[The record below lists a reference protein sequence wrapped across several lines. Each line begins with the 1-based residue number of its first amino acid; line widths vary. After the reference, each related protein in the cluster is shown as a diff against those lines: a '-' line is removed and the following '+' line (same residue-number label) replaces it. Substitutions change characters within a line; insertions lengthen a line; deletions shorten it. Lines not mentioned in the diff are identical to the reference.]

1 MIPNSIYVNLIKD
14 KEFDKVLDLKTI
26 SLPYTC
32 SEDDRF
38 FIKDEIRK
46 SSNMVRYA
54 FNRYKDDKSEKDIRL
69 LSKSISNVPSD
80 SWFIQC
86 AIKKANYLFLANKEK
101 VIFGGK
107 FNFFQRLKCKLN
119 KDEFKSGRLLGIYSQ
134 GTMARKGNRK
144 FKLDITNNQIIFKFS
159 KTKHICLKLPVLHKN
174 YLYELINLEEQCN
187 QKLSNFS
194 VELKLD
200 KICIAFDDSK
210 IYCSN
215 YNGKS
220 NIVAGID
227 MNPNYIGFSISKW
240 IGNKRK
246 ILLEEQYD
254 LSYFTRNLHKSSN
267 DAKSKHQN
275 NKQIFELKEIAKDI
289 IKKCK
294 LYKVGKFGIEDLSF
308 KTGNSGE
315 DKFFNR
321 LTKNKW
327 KREALVSVLKKHCLL
342 NKIDFIEVN
351 PVYSSFIGNVLNEA
365 PDPIAASLEIAR
377 RAMFKYIKGQFYPEL
392 IKTESLFNQ
401 WKESASWVY
410 SSWKEL
416 FDIVKTAG
424 VKYRRSLESFDS
436 EVFRLKSSKSFVNLY
451 KIYKELE

>member
-1 MIPNSIYVNLIKD
+1 M
-14 KEFDKVLDLKTI
+14 KTI

-32 SEDDRF
+32 SEDDRN

-54 FNRYKDDKSEKDIRL
+54 FNRYKDGTSEKDIRL
-69 LSKSISNVPSD
+69 LSKCISNVPSD
-80 SWFIQC
+80 SWFNQC
-86 AIKKANYLFLANKEK
+86 AIKKANYLLLANKEK

-107 FNFFQRLKCKLN
+107 FNFFQRLKHKLN

-134 GTMARKGNRK
+134 GEKLANGNRK
-144 FKLDITNNQIIFKFS
+144 FKLDIANNQIIFKFS
-159 KTKHICLKLPVLHKN
+159 KSKHINLKLPILHKN

-187 QKLSNFS
+187 QNLSNFS

-200 KICIAFDDSK
+200 KICITFDDSS

-215 YNGKS
+215 YNGNS

-240 IGNKRK
+240 NNGKRK
-246 ILLEEQYD
+246 VLLEEQYD
-254 LSYFTRNLHKSSN
+254 LSYFTKNLHKSSN
-267 DAKSKHQN
+267 DTKSKHQN

-289 IKKCK
+289 INKCK
-294 LYKVGKFGIEDLSF
+294 LYKVGKFGIEDLNF
-308 KTGNSGE
+308 KVGNQGKGKS
-315 DKFFNR
+315 FNR

-327 KREALVSVLKKHCLL
+327 KRDSLVSALKKQCLL

-351 PVYSSFIGNVLNEA
+351 PVYSSFIGNLCNDT

-392 IKTESLFNQ
+392 IKAESLFNL

-416 FDIVKTAG
+416 FDIAKTAG
-424 VKYRRSLESFDS
+424 VKYRRSLDLFKS
-436 EVFRLKSSKSFVNLY
+436 EVFRLKSSKSMVNLY
-451 KIYKELE
+451 KIYNSLE

>member
-1 MIPNSIYVNLIKD
+1 
-14 KEFDKVLDLKTI
+14 
-26 SLPYTC
+26 
-32 SEDDRF
+32 
-38 FIKDEIRK
+38 
-46 SSNMVRYA
+46 MVRYA
-54 FNRYKDDKSEKDIRL
+54 FNRYKDSKSEKDIRL
-69 LSKSISNVPSD
+69 LSKSLSNVPSD

-86 AIKKANYLFLANKEK
+86 AIKKANYIFLTNKEK

-107 FNFFQRLKCKLN
+107 FSFYQRLKHKLD
-119 KDEFKSGRLLGIYSQ
+119 KDIFKENRLLGGYSQ
-134 GTMARKGNRK
+134 GETSKGGNRK
-144 FKLDITNNQIIFKFS
+144 FQLDILNNQIIFKFS
-159 KTKHICLKLPVLHKN
+159 KSKHINLKLPILHKN
-174 YLYELINLEEQCN
+174 YLYELINLEEQCK

-200 KICIAFDDSK
+200 RTCITFDDSK

-215 YNGKS
+215 YVGNP
-220 NIVAGID
+220 NIVGAID

-240 IGNKRK
+240 TGDKRK

-254 LSYFTRNLHKSSN
+254 LSYFTKNLHKSSN

-289 IKKCK
+289 IQKCK
-294 LYKVGKFGIEDLSF
+294 YYKVGKFGIEDLSF
-308 KTGNSGE
+308 KTGNTGKGKS
-315 DKFFNR
+315 FNR

-327 KREALVSVLKKHCLL
+327 KREVLVSALRKHCLL
-342 NKIDFIEVN
+342 NKIDFVEVN
-351 PVYSSFIGNVLNEA
+351 PVYSSFIGNVCNDA

-392 IKTESLFNQ
+392 IDSTSLFNQ

-416 FDIVKTAG
+416 FDIIKTAG

-436 EVFRLKSSKSFVNLY
+436 EVFRLKSSKSMVNLY
-451 KIYKELE
+451 KIYNSLDK

>member
-1 MIPNSIYVNLIKD
+1 M
-14 KEFDKVLDLKTI
+14 KTI
-26 SLPYTC
+26 NLPYTC
-32 SEDDRF
+32 SDDDRS

-54 FNRYKDDKSEKDIRL
+54 FNRYKDSKSEKDIRL

-101 VIFGGK
+101 VIFGGRY
-107 FNFFQRLKCKLN
+107 NFVQRLKN
-119 KDEFKSGRLLGIYSQ
+119 KISYNQFKDNRLLGIYSQ
-134 GTMARKGNRK
+134 GEKNYYGNRK

-159 KTKHICLKLPVLHKN
+159 KTKHINLRLPKLHKN

-200 KICIAFDDSK
+200 KICITFDDSK

-220 NIVAGID
+220 NVVAGID
-227 MNPNYIGFSISKW
+227 MNPNWIGFSISKW
-240 IGNKRK
+240 NNGKRK

-254 LSYFTRNLHKSSN
+254 LSYFTKNLHKAS
-267 DAKSKHQN
+267 DDTKSKYQN

-289 IKKCK
+289 IQKCK
-294 LYKVGKFGIEDLSF
+294 FFHVGKFGLEDLTF
-308 KTGNSGE
+308 KQNNPGKGKS
-315 DKFFNR
+315 FNR

-327 KREALVSVLKKHCLL
+327 KRDSLVSALHKHCLL
-342 NKIDFIEVN
+342 NRIDFVEVK
-351 PVYSSFIGNVLNEA
+351 PVYSSFIGNLCNEA

-377 RAMFKYIKGQFYPEL
+377 RANFRYIKGRFYPEL
-392 IKTESLFNQ
+392 IDSTSLFNL

-410 SSWKEL
+410 KSWKEL
-416 FDIVKTAG
+416 FDIIKTAG
-424 VKYRRSLESFDS
+424 VKYRRSLDLFKS
-436 EVFRLKSSKSFVNLY
+436 EVFRLKSSKSCVNLY
-451 KIYKELE
+451 KFYNRLE

>member
-1 MIPNSIYVNLIKD
+1 M
-14 KEFDKVLDLKTI
+14 KTI

-32 SEDDRF
+32 SEDDRN

-54 FNRYKDDKSEKDIRL
+54 FNRYKDSKSEKDIRL
-69 LSKSISNVPSD
+69 LSKSLSNVPSD

-86 AIKKANYLFLANKEK
+86 AIKKASYLFLTNKEK

-107 FNFFQRLKCKLN
+107 FNFFQRLKHKLD
-119 KDEFKSGRLLGIYSQ
+119 KDIFKENRLLGIYSQ
-134 GTMARKGNRK
+134 GEKNYYGNRK

-159 KTKHICLKLPVLHKN
+159 RYKYINLQLPKLRKN
-174 YLYELINLEEQCN
+174 YLYELINLEEQCK

-200 KICIAFDDSK
+200 KICITFDDSK

-215 YNGKS
+215 YVGNS
-220 NIVAGID
+220 NIVGAID

-240 IGNKRK
+240 TGNKRK

-254 LSYFTRNLHKSSN
+254 LSFFTKNLHKASG
-267 DAKSKHQN
+267 DVKSKHQS

-294 LYKVGKFGIEDLSF
+294 FFHVGKFGIEDLNF
-308 KTGNSGE
+308 KVGNQG
-315 DKFFNR
+315 KGRCFNR

-327 KREALVSVLKKHCLL
+327 KREALISALYKHCLL

-351 PVYSSFIGNVLNEA
+351 PVYSSFIGNLCNEA

-377 RAMFKYIKGQFYPEL
+377 RANFKYIKGQFYPEL
-392 IKTESLFNQ
+392 IKAESLFNL

-416 FDIVKTAG
+416 FDIIKTSK

-451 KIYKELE
+451 KIYNSLEC

>member
-1 MIPNSIYVNLIKD
+1 M
-14 KEFDKVLDLKTI
+14 KTI
-26 SLPYTC
+26 NLPYTC
-32 SEDDRF
+32 SDDDRS

-54 FNRYKDDKSEKDIRL
+54 FNRYKDSKSEKDIRL
-69 LSKSISNVPSD
+69 LSKSLSNVPSD

-86 AIKKANYLFLANKEK
+86 AIKKAIYLFLSNKEK

-107 FNFFQRLKCKLN
+107 FNFFRRLKHKLD
-119 KDEFKSGRLLGIYSQ
+119 KDIFKENRLLGIYSQ
-134 GTMARKGNRK
+134 GETSKVGSRK
-144 FKLDITNNQIIFKFS
+144 FQLDISNNQIIFKFS
-159 KTKHICLKLPVLHKN
+159 KSKHINLKLPILHKN
-174 YLYELINLEEQCN
+174 YLYELINLEEQCK

-200 KICIAFDDSK
+200 RICITFDDSK

-215 YNGKS
+215 YVGNS
-220 NIVAGID
+220 NVVAGVD
-227 MNPNYIGFSISKW
+227 MNPNWIGFSISKW
-240 IGNKRK
+240 KSGKRK

-254 LSYFTRNLHKSSN
+254 LSYFTRNLHKASD

-294 LYKVGKFGIEDLSF
+294 YYKVGKFGIEDLSF
-308 KTGNSGE
+308 KTGNTGKGKS
-315 DKFFNR
+315 FNR

-327 KREALVSVLKKHCLL
+327 KHEALVSALRKHCLL
-342 NKIDFIEVN
+342 NKIDFVEVN
-351 PVYSSFIGNVLNEA
+351 PVYSSFIGNLCNEA

-392 IKTESLFNQ
+392 IKAESLFNL

-410 SSWKEL
+410 KNWKEL
-416 FDIVKTAG
+416 FDITKTAG
-424 VKYRRSLESFDS
+424 LKYRRSLESFDS
-436 EVFRLKSSKSFVNLY
+436 EVFRLKSSKSMVNLY
-451 KIYKELE
+451 KIYNTLE

>member
-1 MIPNSIYVNLIKD
+1 M
-14 KEFDKVLDLKTI
+14 KTI

-32 SEDDRF
+32 SEDDRN

-46 SSNMVRYA
+46 SSNMVRFA
-54 FNRYKDDKSEKDIRL
+54 FNRFKDSKSEKDIRL
-69 LSKSISNVPSD
+69 LSKSLSNVPSD

-86 AIKKANYLFLANKEK
+86 AIKKANYLLLTNKEK

-107 FNFFQRLKCKLN
+107 FYFYQRLKHKLD
-119 KDEFKSGRLLGIYSQ
+119 KDRFKSSRLLGIYSQ
-134 GTMARKGNRK
+134 GETPKGGNRK
-144 FKLDITNNQIIFKFS
+144 FKLDIANNLIIFKFS
-159 KTKHICLKLPVLHKN
+159 RYKYINLQLPKLRKN

-200 KICIAFDDSK
+200 KICITFDDSK
-210 IYCSN
+210 IYTSN

-220 NIVAGID
+220 NIVGAID
-227 MNPNYIGFSISKW
+227 MNPNYIGFSISKFSN
-240 IGNKRK
+240 GKRK

-254 LSYFTRNLHKSSN
+254 LSYFTRNLHKATD
-267 DAKSKHQN
+267 DAKGKHQN
-275 NKQIFELKEIAKDI
+275 SKQIFELKEIVKDI

-294 LYKVGKFGIEDLSF
+294 FFHVGKFGIEDLNF
-308 KTGNSGE
+308 KQTNSG
-315 DKFFNR
+315 KGKSFNR

-327 KREALVSVLKKHCLL
+327 KREALVSALKKQCLL

-351 PVYSSFIGNVLNEA
+351 PAYSSFIGNLCNNA

-377 RAMFKYIKGQFYPEL
+377 RAMFKYIKGQLYPEL
-392 IKTESLFNQ
+392 IKVESLFNL

-416 FDIVKTAG
+416 FDIVKTSK

-436 EVFRLKSSKSFVNLY
+436 EVFRLKSSKSMVNLY
-451 KIYKELE
+451 KIYNCL

>member
-1 MIPNSIYVNLIKD
+1 M
-14 KEFDKVLDLKTI
+14 KTI

-32 SEDDRF
+32 SEDDRN

-54 FNRYKDDKSEKDIRL
+54 FNRYKDNKSEKDIRL
-69 LSKSISNVPSD
+69 LSKSLSNILSD
-80 SWFIQC
+80 SWLIQC
-86 AIKKANYLFLANKEK
+86 AIKKASYLYSANKEK

-107 FNFFQRLKCKLN
+107 FNFFQRLKNKLN
-119 KDEFKSGRLLGIYSQ
+119 KDEFKSGRLFGIYSQ

-144 FKLDITNNQIIFKFS
+144 FKLDIANNQIIFKFS
-159 KTKHICLKLPVLHKN
+159 KSKHIYLKLPILHKN

-200 KICIAFDDSK
+200 KIFITFDDSK

-215 YNGKS
+215 YVGNS

-240 IGNKRK
+240 NNGTRK
-246 ILLEEQYD
+246 VLLEEQYD
-254 LSYFTRNLHKSSN
+254 LSYFTKNLHKAS
-267 DAKSKHQN
+267 DDVKSKHQN
-275 NKQIFELKEIAKDI
+275 NKQIFELKEIVKDI

-294 LYKVGKFGIEDLSF
+294 FFHVGKFGIEDLSF
-308 KTGNSGE
+308 KSETSG
-315 DKFFNR
+315 KGKSFNR

-327 KREALVSVLKKHCLL
+327 KREVLVSALRKYCLL

-351 PVYSSFIGNVLNEA
+351 PVYSSFIGNLCNDA

-392 IKTESLFNQ
+392 IKAESLFNQ

-410 SSWKEL
+410 SSWREL
-416 FDIVKTAG
+416 FDIAKIAG
-424 VKYRRSLESFDS
+424 VKYRRSLESYDS

-451 KIYKELE
+451 KIYNSLE

>member
-1 MIPNSIYVNLIKD
+1 M
-14 KEFDKVLDLKTI
+14 KTI

-32 SEDDRF
+32 SEDARD

-54 FNRYKDDKSEKDIRL
+54 FNRYKDGTSEKDIRL
-69 LSKSISNVPSD
+69 LSKNLQNVPSD

-107 FNFFQRLKCKLN
+107 FNFFQRLKNKLN
-119 KDEFKSGRLLGIYSQ
+119 KDEFKSSRLFGIYSQ
-134 GTMARKGNRK
+134 GETLKCGNRK

-159 KTKHICLKLPVLHKN
+159 KSKHINLKLPILHKN
-174 YLYELINLEEQCN
+174 YLYELIRLEEQCN

-200 KICIAFDDSK
+200 KICITFDDSK

-215 YNGKS
+215 YNGNS

-240 IGNKRK
+240 NNGKRK

-275 NKQIFELKEIAKDI
+275 NKQIYELKEIAKDI

-294 LYKVGKFGIEDLSF
+294 FFHVGKFGIEDLTF
-308 KTGNSGE
+308 KQGDANKGKS
-315 DKFFNR
+315 FNR
-321 LTKNKW
+321 LAKNKW
-327 KREALVSVLKKHCLL
+327 KRNVLISALKKQCLL

-351 PVYSSFIGNVLNEA
+351 PVYSSFIGNLCNNA
-365 PDPIAASLEIAR
+365 PDPIASSLEIAR
-377 RAMFKYIKGQFYPEL
+377 RANSKYIKCQFYPEL
-392 IKTESLFNQ
+392 IKAESLFNL

-410 SSWKEL
+410 KSWKEL
-416 FDIVKTAG
+416 FDIIKTSK
-424 VKYRRSLESFDS
+424 VKYRRSLESFDFK
-436 EVFRLKSSKSFVNLY
+436 VFRLKSSKSFVNLY
-451 KIYKELE
+451 KIYNSLGK

>member
-1 MIPNSIYVNLIKD
+1 M
-14 KEFDKVLDLKTI
+14 KTV
-26 SLPYTC
+26 SLPYSC
-32 SEDDRF
+32 SEDDRN

-54 FNRYKDDKSEKDIRL
+54 FNRYKDNKSEKDIRL
-69 LSKSISNVPSD
+69 LSKSLSNILSD
-80 SWFIQC
+80 SWLIQC
-86 AIKKANYLFLANKEK
+86 AIKKASYLYSANKEK

-107 FNFFQRLKCKLN
+107 FNFFQRLIHKLD
-119 KDEFKSGRLLGIYSQ
+119 KDEYKSGRLLGIYSQ
-134 GTMARKGNRK
+134 GEKLANGNRK
-144 FKLDITNNQIIFKFS
+144 FKLDISNNQIIFKFS
-159 KTKHICLKLPVLHKN
+159 KSKHINLKLPILHKN

-194 VELKLD
+194 VELQLD
-200 KICIAFDDSK
+200 KICITFDDSK
-210 IYCSN
+210 IYCTN
-215 YNGKS
+215 YVGNS
-220 NIVAGID
+220 NIIGAID

-240 IGNKRK
+240 DNGKRK

-275 NKQIFELKEIAKDI
+275 NKQIFELKEVAKDI
-289 IKKCK
+289 INKCK
-294 LYKVGKFGIEDLSF
+294 FFQVGKFGIEDLDF
-308 KTGNSGE
+308 KIGNSG
-315 DKFFNR
+315 KGKTFNR

-327 KREALVSVLKKHCLL
+327 KRDTLVSALKKQCLL
-342 NKIDFIEVN
+342 NKIDFIEAN
-351 PVYSSFIGNVLNEA
+351 PVYSSFIGNLCNEA

-416 FDIVKTAG
+416 FDITKTSK
-424 VKYRRSLESFDS
+424 VKYRRSLDLFKS

-451 KIYKELE
+451 KIYNTLEC

>member
-1 MIPNSIYVNLIKD
+1 M
-14 KEFDKVLDLKTI
+14 KTI
-26 SLPYTC
+26 SLPYIC
-32 SEDDRF
+32 SEDDRD

-54 FNRYKDDKSEKDIRL
+54 FNRYKDGKSEKDIRL
-69 LSKSISNVPSD
+69 LSKSLSNVPSD

-101 VIFGGK
+101 IIFGGK
-107 FNFFQRLKCKLN
+107 FNFFQRLAHKLN

-134 GTMARKGNRK
+134 GETLRCGNRK
-144 FKLDITNNQIIFKFS
+144 FKLDISNNQIIFKFS
-159 KTKHICLKLPVLHKN
+159 KSKHINLKLPILHKN

-200 KICIAFDDSK
+200 KICFTFDETK
-210 IYCSN
+210 IYYSN
-215 YNGKS
+215 YQGNQ
-220 NIVAGID
+220 NIVGAID

-240 IGNKRK
+240 VGDKRK
-246 ILLEEQYD
+246 VILQEQYD
-254 LSYFTRNLHKSSN
+254 LSYFTKNLHKSSN
-267 DAKSKHQN
+267 HKDSKQQN
-275 NKQIFELKEIAKDI
+275 NKQIFEFKEIAKDI
-289 IKKCK
+289 IEKCK
-294 LYKVGKFGIEDLSF
+294 IFHVGKFGIEDLNF
-308 KTGNSGE
+308 KIGNSGKG
-315 DKFFNR
+315 KFFNR

-327 KREALVSVLKKHCLL
+327 KREALVSALHKHCLL

-351 PVYSSFIGNVLNEA
+351 PVYSSFIGNVLHNA

-392 IKTESLFNQ
+392 IKAESLFNL
-401 WKESASWVY
+401 WKESTSWVY

-416 FDIVKTAG
+416 FDIAKIAG
-424 VKYRRSLESFDS
+424 VKYRRSLESYDS

-451 KIYKELE
+451 KIYNSLE

>member
-1 MIPNSIYVNLIKD
+1 M
-14 KEFDKVLDLKTI
+14 KTI

-32 SEDDRF
+32 SEDDRS

-54 FNRYKDDKSEKDIRL
+54 FNRYKDSKSEKDIRL
-69 LSKSISNVPSD
+69 LSKSLSNVPSD

-86 AIKKANYLFLANKEK
+86 AIKKANYLFLSNKEN

-107 FNFFQRLKCKLN
+107 FSFYQRLKHKLD
-119 KDEFKSGRLLGIYSQ
+119 KDIFKENRLLGIYSQ
-134 GTMARKGNRK
+134 GEKNYYGNRK
-144 FKLDITNNQIIFKFS
+144 FKLDILNNQIIFKFS
-159 KTKHICLKLPVLHKN
+159 RYKYINLQLPKLRKN

-187 QKLSNFS
+187 QKLSNFNI
-194 VELKLD
+194 ELKLD
-200 KICIAFDDSK
+200 KICITFDDSK

-215 YNGKS
+215 YLGNS
-220 NIVAGID
+220 NVVGAID

-240 IGNKRK
+240 CNGKRK

-254 LSYFTRNLHKSSN
+254 LSYFTKNLHKSSSHK
-267 DAKSKHQN
+267 DSKHQN
-275 NKQIFELKEIAKDI
+275 NKQIFELKEVAKDI

-294 LYKVGKFGIEDLSF
+294 FFHVGKFGIEDLNF
-308 KTGNSGE
+308 KQTNSG
-315 DKFFNR
+315 KGRGFNR

-327 KREALVSVLKKHCLL
+327 KREALVSALRKRCLL
-342 NKIDFIEVN
+342 NKIDFVEVN
-351 PVYSSFIGNVLNEA
+351 PVYSSFIGNLCNNA

-377 RAMFKYIKGQFYPEL
+377 RAIFKYIKVQFYPEL
-392 IKTESLFNQ
+392 IKAESLFNL
-401 WKESASWVY
+401 WKESVSWVY
-410 SSWKEL
+410 KSWKEL
-416 FDIVKTAG
+416 FDIIKTSK

-451 KIYKELE
+451 KIYGGLEC

>member
-1 MIPNSIYVNLIKD
+1 M
-14 KEFDKVLDLKTI
+14 KTI

-32 SEDDRF
+32 SDDDRI

-46 SSNMVRYA
+46 SSNMVRFA
-54 FNRYKDDKSEKDIRL
+54 FNRFKDSKSEKYIRL
-69 LSKSISNVPSD
+69 LSKSLSNVPSD

-86 AIKKANYLFLANKEK
+86 AIKKASYLFLTNKEK

-107 FNFFQRLKCKLN
+107 FSFYQRLKHKLD
-119 KDEFKSGRLLGIYSQ
+119 KDRFKSSRLLGIYSQ
-134 GTMARKGNRK
+134 GEKLANGNRK
-144 FKLDITNNQIIFKFS
+144 FKLDIANNQIIFKFS
-159 KTKHICLKLPVLHKN
+159 KTKHINLQLPKLHKN

-194 VELKLD
+194 VELKFD
-200 KICIAFDDSK
+200 KICVTFDDSK

-240 IGNKRK
+240 TGNKRK

-254 LSYFTRNLHKSSN
+254 LSYFTKNLHKSSN
-267 DAKSKHQN
+267 DTKSKHQN
-275 NKQIFELKEIAKDI
+275 SKQIFELKEIAKDI

-294 LYKVGKFGIEDLSF
+294 IYKVGKFGIEDLNL
-308 KTGNSGE
+308 KTGNQGKGKS
-315 DKFFNR
+315 FNR

-327 KREALVSVLKKHCLL
+327 KRDCLVSALKKQCLL

-351 PVYSSFIGNVLNEA
+351 PVYSSFIGNVCNDT

-377 RAMFKYIKGQFYPEL
+377 RANFRYIKGKFYPEL
-392 IKTESLFNQ
+392 IKAENLFNQ
-401 WKESASWVY
+401 WKESTSWVY

-416 FDIVKTAG
+416 FDIVKTSG

-451 KIYKELE
+451 KIYK

>member
-1 MIPNSIYVNLIKD
+1 M
-14 KEFDKVLDLKTI
+14 KTI

-32 SEDDRF
+32 SEDDRN

-54 FNRYKDDKSEKDIRL
+54 FNRYKDGKSEKDIRL

-119 KDEFKSGRLLGIYSQ
+119 KDEFKSGRLLGVYSQ
-134 GTMARKGNRK
+134 GETLRCGNRK
-144 FKLDITNNQIIFKFS
+144 FKLDIVNNQIIYKFS
-159 KTKHICLKLPVLHKN
+159 KTKHMCLKLPILHKN
-174 YLYELINLEEQCN
+174 YLYELISLEEQVN

-194 VELKLD
+194 IELKLD
-200 KICIAFDDSK
+200 KICITFDDSK

-215 YNGKS
+215 YVGNS
-220 NIVAGID
+220 NIVGAID

-254 LSYFTRNLHKSSN
+254 LSYYTRNLHKSTI
-267 DAKSKHQN
+267 DAKSKQQN
-275 NKQIFELKEIAKDI
+275 NKQIYELKEIAKDI
-289 IKKCK
+289 INKCK
-294 LYKVGKFGIEDLSF
+294 QFNVGKFGIEDLNF
-308 KTGNSGE
+308 KIGNQGKGKS
-315 DKFFNR
+315 FNR

-327 KREALVSVLKKHCLL
+327 KREALVSALKKQCLL

-392 IKTESLFNQ
+392 IKVESLFNQ

-410 SSWKEL
+410 SSWREL
-416 FDIVKTAG
+416 FDIAKTAG
-424 VKYRRSLESFDS
+424 VKYRRSLDLFKS
-436 EVFRLKSSKSFVNLY
+436 EVFRLKSSKSMVNLY
-451 KIYKELE
+451 KIYNSLDN

>member
-1 MIPNSIYVNLIKD
+1 M
-14 KEFDKVLDLKTI
+14 
-26 SLPYTC
+26 
-32 SEDDRF
+32 
-38 FIKDEIRK
+38 
-46 SSNMVRYA
+46 
-54 FNRYKDDKSEKDIRL
+54 DI
-69 LSKSISNVPSD
+69 
-80 SWFIQC
+80 
-86 AIKKANYLFLANKEK
+86 A
-101 VIFGGK
+101 
-107 FNFFQRLKCKLN
+107 
-119 KDEFKSGRLLGIYSQ
+119 
-134 GTMARKGNRK
+134 
-144 FKLDITNNQIIFKFS
+144 NNQIIFKFS
-159 KTKHICLKLPVLHKN
+159 KAKHINLKLPILHKN

-215 YNGKS
+215 YNGNS

-240 IGNKRK
+240 NNGKRK
-246 ILLEEQYD
+246 VLLEEQYD
-254 LSYFTRNLHKSSN
+254 LSYFTKNLHKAS
-267 DAKSKHQN
+267 DDVKSKHQN
-275 NKQIFELKEIAKDI
+275 NKQIFELKEIVKDI

-294 LYKVGKFGIEDLSF
+294 QFNVGKFGIEDLNF
-308 KTGNSGE
+308 KIGNQEKGKS
-315 DKFFNR
+315 FNR

-327 KREALVSVLKKHCLL
+327 KRNALISALKKQCLL
-342 NKIDFIEVN
+342 NKIDFIKVN
-351 PVYSSFIGNVLNEA
+351 PVYSSFIGNVLHNA

-392 IKTESLFNQ
+392 IDSTSLFNQ

-424 VKYRRSLESFDS
+424 VKYRRSLDLFKSG
-436 EVFRLKSSKSFVNLY
+436 VFRLKSSKSMVNLY
-451 KIYKELE
+451 KIYNGLGN

>member
-1 MIPNSIYVNLIKD
+1 M
-14 KEFDKVLDLKTI
+14 KTI
-26 SLPYTC
+26 SLPYIC
-32 SEDDRF
+32 SEDDRD

-54 FNRYKDDKSEKDIRL
+54 FNRYKDGKSEKDIRL
-69 LSKSISNVPSD
+69 LSKSLSNVPSD

-101 VIFGGK
+101 IIFGGK
-107 FNFFQRLKCKLN
+107 FSFYQRLKHKLD
-119 KDEFKSGRLLGIYSQ
+119 KDIFKENRLLAIYSQ
-134 GTMARKGNRK
+134 GERLANGNRK
-144 FKLDITNNQIIFKFS
+144 YKLDIANNQIIFKFS
-159 KTKHICLKLPVLHKN
+159 KSKHINLKLPTLHKN

-200 KICIAFDDSK
+200 KICITFDDSS

-215 YNGKS
+215 YNGNS

-240 IGNKRK
+240 VGDKRK
-246 ILLEEQYD
+246 VILQEQYD
-254 LSYFTRNLHKSSN
+254 LSYFTKNLHKSTI
-267 DAKSKHQN
+267 DAKSKQQS
-275 NKQIFELKEIAKDI
+275 NKQIYELKEIAKDI
-289 IKKCK
+289 IKKSK
-294 LYKVGKFGIEDLSF
+294 QFNVGKFGIEDLNF
-308 KTGNSGE
+308 KIGNQGKGKS
-315 DKFFNR
+315 FNR

-327 KREALVSVLKKHCLL
+327 KRDALVSALKKLSLL
-342 NKIDFIEVN
+342 NRIDFIEVN
-351 PVYSSFIGNVLNEA
+351 PVYSSFIGNVLNKA

-377 RAMFKYIKGQFYPEL
+377 RAISKYIKGQFYPEL
-392 IKTESLFNQ
+392 IDSTSLFNQ

-410 SSWKEL
+410 SSWREL
-416 FDIVKTAG
+416 FDIAKTAE
-424 VKYRRSLESFDS
+424 VKYRRSLDLFKS

-451 KIYKELE
+451 KIYNSLE

>member
-1 MIPNSIYVNLIKD
+1 M
-14 KEFDKVLDLKTI
+14 KTI

-32 SEDDRF
+32 SEDDRN

-54 FNRYKDDKSEKDIRL
+54 FNRYKDSISEKDIRL
-69 LSKSISNVPSD
+69 LSKSLANVPSD

-86 AIKKANYLFLANKEK
+86 AIKKACYLFSTNKEK
-101 VIFGGK
+101 IIFGGK
-107 FNFFQRLKCKLN
+107 FSFYQRLKN
-119 KDEFKSGRLLGIYSQ
+119 KITSEQFKENRLLGIYSQ
-134 GTMARKGNRK
+134 GEKNYYGNRK
-144 FKLDITNNQIIFKFS
+144 FKLDILNNQIIFKFS
-159 KTKHICLKLPVLHKN
+159 RYKYINLQLPKLHKN
-174 YLYELINLEEQCN
+174 YLYELINLEEQCK

-200 KICIAFDDSK
+200 KICITFDDSK

-215 YNGKS
+215 YIGNS
-220 NIVAGID
+220 NIVGAID
-227 MNPNYIGFSISKW
+227 MNPNYIGFSISRW
-240 IGNKRK
+240 TGNKRK

-254 LSYFTRNLHKSSN
+254 LSYFTRNLHLSSSHK
-267 DAKSKHQN
+267 DSKHQN
-275 NKQIFELKEIAKDI
+275 NKQIFEIKEIVKDI
-289 IKKCK
+289 IQKCK
-294 LYKVGKFGIEDLSF
+294 FFHVGKFGIEDLNF
-308 KTGNSGE
+308 KVGNQG
-315 DKFFNR
+315 KGRGFNR

-327 KREALVSVLKKHCLL
+327 KREALVSALHKHCLL

-351 PVYSSFIGNVLNEA
+351 PVYSSFIGNLCNET

-377 RAMFKYIKGQFYPEL
+377 RAYFKYIKGQFYPEL
-392 IKTESLFNQ
+392 IKAESLFNL

-416 FDIVKTAG
+416 FDIIKTAG
-424 VKYRRSLESFDS
+424 LKYRRSLESFDS

-451 KIYKELE
+451 KIYNSLEC

>member
-1 MIPNSIYVNLIKD
+1 M
-14 KEFDKVLDLKTI
+14 KTI

-32 SEDDRF
+32 SEDDRI

-54 FNRYKDDKSEKDIRL
+54 FNRYKDFKSEKDIRL
-69 LSKSISNVPSD
+69 LSKSLSNIPSD
-80 SWFIQC
+80 SWFTQC
-86 AIKKANYLFLANKEK
+86 AIKKANYLLLANKEK
-101 VIFGGK
+101 VIFGGRY
-107 FNFFQRLKCKLN
+107 NFFQRLKNKLN
-119 KDEFKSGRLLGIYSQ
+119 KDEFKSSRLLGIYSQ
-134 GTMARKGNRK
+134 GEKNYYGNRK
-144 FKLDITNNQIIFKFS
+144 FRLDISNNQVIFKFS
-159 KTKHICLKLPVLHKN
+159 KAEHINLQLPKLHKN

-200 KICIAFDDSK
+200 KICITFDDSK

-215 YNGKS
+215 YNGNT

-227 MNPNYIGFSISKW
+227 MNPNYIGFSISRW
-240 IGNKRK
+240 GNGKRK

-254 LSYFTRNLHKSSN
+254 LSYFTKNLHKSSN
-267 DAKSKHQN
+267 DAKNKYQN
-275 NKQIFELKEIAKDI
+275 NKQIFELKEIAKDM

-294 LYKVGKFGIEDLSF
+294 FFHVGKFGIEDLTF
-308 KTGNSGE
+308 KQGDANKGKT
-315 DKFFNR
+315 FNR

-327 KREALVSVLKKHCLL
+327 KRDTLVSALKKQCLL
-342 NKIDFIEVN
+342 NKIDCIEVN
-351 PVYSSFIGNVLNEA
+351 PVYSSFIGNLCNEA

-416 FDIVKTAG
+416 FDIVKTPG
-424 VKYRRSLESFDS
+424 VKYRRSLESFDFK
-436 EVFRLKSSKSFVNLY
+436 VFRLKSSKSFVNLY
-451 KIYKELE
+451 KIYNTLEC

>member
-1 MIPNSIYVNLIKD
+1 
-14 KEFDKVLDLKTI
+14 
-26 SLPYTC
+26 
-32 SEDDRF
+32 
-38 FIKDEIRK
+38 
-46 SSNMVRYA
+46 MVRYA
-54 FNRYKDDKSEKDIRL
+54 FNRYKDGKSEKDIRL
-69 LSKSISNVPSD
+69 LSKNLQNVPSD
-80 SWFIQC
+80 SWFTQC
-86 AIKKANYLFLANKEK
+86 AIKKANYLLLANKEK

-107 FNFFQRLKCKLN
+107 FNFFQRLKHKLN

-134 GTMARKGNRK
+134 GETLRCGNRK
-144 FKLDITNNQIIFKFS
+144 FKLDIVNNQIIYKFS

-194 VELKLD
+194 VELKLN

-215 YNGKS
+215 YNGNS

-254 LSYFTRNLHKSSN
+254 LSYFTRNLHKSTIDS
-267 DAKSKHQN
+267 KSKQQN
-275 NKQIFELKEIAKDI
+275 NKQIYELKEIAKDI

-294 LYKVGKFGIEDLSF
+294 QFNVGKFGIEDLNF
-308 KTGNSGE
+308 KIGNQGKGKS
-315 DKFFNR
+315 FNR

-327 KREALVSVLKKHCLL
+327 KREALVSALKKHCLL

-377 RAMFKYIKGQFYPEL
+377 RAIFKYIKGQFYPEL
-392 IKTESLFNQ
+392 IKAESLFNQ

-416 FDIVKTAG
+416 FDIIKTAG

-436 EVFRLKSSKSFVNLY
+436 EVFRLKSSKSMINLY

>member
-1 MIPNSIYVNLIKD
+1 M
-14 KEFDKVLDLKTI
+14 KTI

-32 SEDDRF
+32 SDDDRI

-46 SSNMVRYA
+46 SSNMVRFA
-54 FNRYKDDKSEKDIRL
+54 FNRYKDSKSEKGIRL
-69 LSKSISNVPSD
+69 LSKSISNVPTD

-86 AIKKANYLFLANKEK
+86 AIKKANYLFLTNKEK
-101 VIFGGK
+101 IIFGGK
-107 FNFFQRLKCKLN
+107 FSFYQRLKHKLD
-119 KDEFKSGRLLGIYSQ
+119 KDIFKENRLLGIYSQ
-134 GTMARKGNRK
+134 GEILRCGNRK
-144 FKLDITNNQIIFKFS
+144 FKLDIVSNQIIFKFS
-159 KTKHICLKLPVLHKN
+159 KTKHINLQLPTLHKN

-187 QKLSNFS
+187 QKFSNFS

-200 KICIAFDDSK
+200 KIFITFDDSK

-215 YNGKS
+215 YVGNS
-220 NIVAGID
+220 NVVAWID

-240 IGNKRK
+240 NNGKRK
-246 ILLEEQYD
+246 VLLEEQYD
-254 LSYFTRNLHKSSN
+254 LSHFTKILHKAS
-267 DAKSKHQN
+267 DDTKSKYQN

-294 LYKVGKFGIEDLSF
+294 LYKVGKFGIEDLFF

-327 KREALVSVLKKHCLL
+327 KREALVSALKKHCLL

-377 RAMFKYIKGQFYPEL
+377 RAIFKYIKGQFYPEL
-392 IKTESLFNQ
+392 IKAESLFNQ
-401 WKESASWVY
+401 WKESASLVY

-416 FDIVKTAG
+416 FDIIKTAG

-436 EVFRLKSSKSFVNLY
+436 EVFRLKSSKSMINLY

>member
-1 MIPNSIYVNLIKD
+1 M
-14 KEFDKVLDLKTI
+14 KTI

-32 SEDDRF
+32 SKDDRN
-38 FIKDEIRK
+38 FIRDEIRK

-54 FNRYKDDKSEKDIRL
+54 FNRYKDGTSEKDIRL
-69 LSKSISNVPSD
+69 FSKILHNIPSD

-107 FNFFQRLKCKLN
+107 FNFFQRLKHKLN

-174 YLYELINLEEQCN
+174 YLYELINLEEQCK

-194 VELKLD
+194 IELKLD
-200 KICIAFDDSK
+200 KICITFDDSK
-210 IYCSN
+210 IHCSN
-215 YNGKS
+215 YVGKS
-220 NIVAGID
+220 NVVCAID
-227 MNPNYIGFSISKW
+227 MNPNYIGVSISKW
-240 IGNKRK
+240 VNVKRK

-254 LSYFTRNLHKSSN
+254 LSYFTRNLHKASD

-275 NKQIFELKEIAKDI
+275 SKQIFELKEIAKDI
-289 IKKCK
+289 IQKCK
-294 LYKVGKFGIEDLSF
+294 IYKVGKFGIEDLNF
-308 KTGNSGE
+308 KQNNPEKGRG
-315 DKFFNR
+315 FNR

-327 KREALVSVLKKHCLL
+327 KREALVSALKKHCLL
-342 NKIDFIEVN
+342 NRIDFIEVN
-351 PVYSSFIGNVLNEA
+351 PVYSSFIGNVLNKA

-392 IKTESLFNQ
+392 IKAESLFNQ

-416 FDIVKTAG
+416 FDIAKITG
-424 VKYRRSLESFDS
+424 VKYRRSLDLFKS